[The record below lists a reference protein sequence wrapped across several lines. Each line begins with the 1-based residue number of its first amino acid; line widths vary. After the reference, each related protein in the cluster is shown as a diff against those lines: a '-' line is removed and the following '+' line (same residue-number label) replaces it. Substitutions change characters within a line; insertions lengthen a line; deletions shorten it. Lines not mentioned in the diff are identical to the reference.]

1 MKDMKTINQ
10 IKSAA
15 SRRWTSIAGIVCVA
29 GMLLCAGEAR
39 AAAQPPYIGG
49 FSLYSTQSINYTTTF
64 NYIVGAHIW
73 EIALGY
79 PSISCDSIFFQIIRD
94 NTLFESTTSGLSNPA
109 DWIRYDSGTQGST
122 RYIRVLTA
130 YDQWDPYHNSY
141 YLTYEDSPYSYC
153 SEEGGYIY
161 IYNP

>member
-1 MKDMKTINQ
+1 MKTINQ
-10 IKSAA
+10 IKASA
-15 SRRWTSIAGIVCVA
+15 SRRLTSVAGIVCVA
-29 GMLLCAGEAR
+29 GMLVCAGEAR

-49 FSLYSTQSINYTTTF
+49 FSLYSTQSPAYTTTLS
-64 NYIVGAHIW
+64 YIVGTHIW

-94 NTLFESTTSGLSNPA
+94 STLIESTTSGLSDPA
-109 DWIRYDSGTQGST
+109 EWIVDDSGTQGST
-122 RYIRVLTA
+122 RYIQVITA
-130 YDQWDPYHNSY
+130 YSPTNPYHNSY

-153 SEEGGYIY
+153 SEEDGYIY